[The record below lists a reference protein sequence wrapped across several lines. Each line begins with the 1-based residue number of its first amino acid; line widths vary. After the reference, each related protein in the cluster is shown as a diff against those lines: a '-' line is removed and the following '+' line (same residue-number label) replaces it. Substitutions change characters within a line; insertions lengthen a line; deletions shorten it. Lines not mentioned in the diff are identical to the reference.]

1 MLCRAEM
8 TALPIIADII
18 MQNVTRYVADAVQKC
33 ENTAST
39 NGIFIAVLLVVV
51 IVLLLC
57 VFLLQL
63 YTLCRT

>member
-1 MLCRAEM
+1 ME
-8 TALPIIADII
+8 
-18 MQNVTRYVADAVQKC
+18 NVTGFVTDAVREC

-57 VFLLQL
+57 VILLQL
-63 YTLCRT
+63 YTHFANKPCTACN